1 MMNLVKMISQATAIE
16 KKLEEMGR
24 FTLKDVSD
32 EIIATD
38 LNRADAIALAILIGS
53 ELDEPEIVD
62 KETEEE
68 GGE

>member
-53 ELDEPEIVD
+53 ELGEPEVVD
-62 KETEEE
+62 KETVEE